1 LQLFAPA
8 SLNLWPSTDVATY
21 TGVLRLLIAFASGK
35 ENLPK
40 TASIPVE
47 DGSPCRAV
55 LHQICDL
62 PETWI
67 HLRRPLIIFA
77 LKQLVFS
84 FSGLFSLPLH
94 SAIRMDDFKV
104 FKYLLETSD
113 TGFLDAHL
121 RNKDDYGKTPLARS
135 IEQVIAQPD
144 LSLDITRALLE
155 RGASLDDT
163 VRARSRRL

>member
-1 LQLFAPA
+1 
-8 SLNLWPSTDVATY
+8 
-21 TGVLRLLIAFASGK
+21 
-35 ENLPK
+35 
-40 TASIPVE
+40 
-47 DGSPCRAV
+47 
-55 LHQICDL
+55 
-62 PETWI
+62 
-67 HLRRPLIIFA
+67 
-77 LKQLVFS
+77 
-84 FSGLFSLPLH
+84 
-94 SAIRMDDFKV
+94 MDDFKV